1 VSIFRLIG
9 LCLLLALASSPT
21 NASGVNR
28 FKAALEAQS
37 KGDLDHALTLYTQA
51 MRDGDLSHKQLSIS
65 SYNRGIIFLSKKSYD
80 LAISDFDTAI
90 WLRPKYS
97 DAYHNRGLAHNRAG
111 NFKQSIAD
119 FTVSLELKPDN
130 PSALNNRGN
139 AYRAVNEFDKAIAD
153 YDKAIALQPE
163 YGFGYYNR
171 DLALEAKA
179 ISMENVGMRNI
190 SQSQGGALRRK
201 ALWAGAR
208 RDFEKALHF
217 IPDHPAIKAKLAQ
230 TPK

>member
-1 VSIFRLIG
+1 VGVLRLTV
-9 LCLLLALASSPT
+9 LCLLLALVSSPAH
-21 NASGVNR
+21 ASGVNR

-37 KGDLDHALTLYTQA
+37 KGELDHALTLYTQA
-51 MRDGDLSHKQLSIS
+51 MRDGDLSHKQLAIS
-65 SYNRGIIFLSKKSYD
+65 SYNSGIIFLSKKDYD
-80 LAISDFDTAI
+80 LAISDFDTVV
-90 WLRPKYS
+90 WLRLEYS

-111 NFKQSIAD
+111 HFEQSIED
-119 FTVSLELKPDN
+119 FTMALKLKTDN

-139 AYRAVNEFDKAIAD
+139 AYRAVNEFDKAVED

-171 DLALEAKA
+171 GLALEAKA
-179 ISMENVGMRNI
+179 ISMENAGAV
-190 SQSQGGALRRK
+190 SQSQDAVMLRK

-208 RDFEKALHF
+208 RDYEKAAHF